1 MSDNSAGYSI
11 DLEALENLER
21 RLAGFVDFYRD
32 QVDAVDRIV
41 GATSAQWRGAAA
53 DAYQTSQA
61 DWTGRAREVLRHL
74 EEIRQRIATARAAYQ
89 GANEANGKMFR

>member
-1 MSDNSAGYSI
+1 MSDNSDGYSI

-32 QVDAVDRIV
+32 QVDAIDRIA

-53 DAYQTSQA
+53 DAYQAGQA
-61 DWTGRAREVLRHL
+61 DWTGRAREVAQHL
-74 EEIRQRIATARAAYQ
+74 EEVRKRLETAHAAYR
-89 GANEANGKMFR
+89 GADDANGKMFG